1 MTTLRVSSKRGPRSE
16 VPIEIEDDQG
26 NVGEFKCRPQ
36 VPGSVLLE
44 FSEAA
49 AEDRAASV
57 VLSFFRSAMADREHA
72 RFREFVDDPERIV
85 DLPTLVELAEGLI
98 SIYSKRPTMPP
109 SLSEPGRDSDGP
121 MSTEPPPSQE

>member
-1 MTTLRVSSKRGPRSE
+1 MTRLRVSSAGNTRHAVDIEVQDHNGDVGLFICRG
-16 VPIEIEDDQG
+16 
-26 NVGEFKCRPQ
+26 Q

-57 VLSFFRSAMADREHA
+57 VLSFFRSAMVDSEHA
-72 RFREFVDDPERIV
+72 RFREFVDDPDRMV

-121 MSTEPPPSQE
+121 TLTEPPPSQE